1 MDEKIND
8 GGPAF
13 PTALIGGSA
22 PGRETGGDTGMSLR
36 DYFAAQAMQAI
47 VGSFRQT
54 MRGKEDARYTSEA
67 DLTTFDRD
75 MALDINN
82 KTGDCDGA
90 SEIAF
95 DAYAIADSM
104 LQARGEQC

>member
-1 MDEKIND
+1 MADKIND

-13 PTALIGGSA
+13 PMPISNGGYSIIA
-22 PGRETGGDTGMSLR
+22 GMSLR
-36 DYFAAQAMQAI
+36 DWFAGMAMQAI

-54 MRGKEDARYTSEA
+54 MRGKENARYDSDA
-67 DLTTFDRD
+67 DLTTFDRN
-75 MALDINN
+75 MALDLNH

-104 LQARGEQC
+104 LQAREFSNGDH

>member
-1 MDEKIND
+1 MADKIND

-13 PTALIGGSA
+13 PCEGGFDSGLC
-22 PGRETGGDTGMSLR
+22 PYYGMSLR
-36 DYFAAQAMQAI
+36 DWFAGMAMQAI

-54 MRGKEDARYTSEA
+54 MRGKENARYDSDA
-67 DLTTFDRD
+67 DLTTFDRN
-75 MALDINN
+75 MALDLNH

-104 LQARGEQC
+104 LQAREFSNGDH

>member
-1 MDEKIND
+1 MADKIND

-13 PTALIGGSA
+13 PRSA
-22 PGRETGGDTGMSLR
+22 NDCDNGAPGMSLR
-36 DYFAAQAMQAI
+36 DWFAGMAMQAI

-54 MRGKEDARYTSEA
+54 MRGKENARYDSDA
-67 DLTTFDRD
+67 DLTTFDRN
-75 MALDINN
+75 MALDLNH

-104 LQARGEQC
+104 LQAREFSNGDH

>member
-1 MDEKIND
+1 MADKIND
-8 GGPAF
+8 GGSAF
-13 PTALIGGSA
+13 PQRAYGQPDQS
-22 PGRETGGDTGMSLR
+22 PGMSLR
-36 DYFAAQAMQAI
+36 DWFAGMAMQAI

-54 MRGKEDARYTSEA
+54 MRGKENARYDSDA
-67 DLTTFDRD
+67 DLTTFDRS
-75 MALDINN
+75 MALDLNH

-104 LQARGEQC
+104 LQAREFSNGDH